1 MLFLESWLSSLQVS
15 LHGCGIFFGMDVD
28 KDTGLQLRM
37 EIFECRAQ
45 IRHLEVQR
53 EPDSVGMSC
62 RGTPKHLAQTQRPKH
77 SIREMRGRPP

>member
-1 MLFLESWLSSLQVS
+1 MSLLGSWLSSLQVV
-15 LHGCGIFFGMDVD
+15 LDGCGIMFGMDVD
-28 KDTGLQLRM
+28 KNTYSQLCM
-37 EIFECRAQ
+37 EILKCRAQ